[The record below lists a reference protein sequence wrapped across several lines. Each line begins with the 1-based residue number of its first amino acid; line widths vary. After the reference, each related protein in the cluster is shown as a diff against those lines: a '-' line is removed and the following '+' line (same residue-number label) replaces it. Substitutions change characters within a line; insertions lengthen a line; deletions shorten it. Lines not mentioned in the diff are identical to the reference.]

1 MIGYDQGMRRWLPLL
16 TVLLVLSLHATLA
29 LACPNCKESVGNSD
43 AQSASG
49 VPGGFNYSVYLL
61 LTTFLVV
68 LGSIVTMIVKVA
80 RRS

>member
-1 MIGYDQGMRRWLPLL
+1 MIRSMRRWTPLL
-16 TVLLVLSLHATLA
+16 TVVLVLSLHATLA
-29 LACPNCKESVGNSD
+29 LACPNCKDSVGNSD

-49 VPGGFNYSVYLL
+49 VPGGFNHSVYLL
-61 LTTFLVV
+61 LSAFLVV